1 MPTRSAAVLAV
12 ATLIAAVTPTAAHDM
27 FLKPESFFPA
37 PGAFALPLLN
47 GTFGRSENAIT
58 RDRVREVTL
67 AGPAGLVKPS
77 EFGWEIA
84 EPVTRLGVTLE
95 AAGTWVVGV
104 SLQPRELRLEA
115 KDFNA
120 YLREEGLGDMLELRR
135 ERKQTEE
142 PARERYSKHVKAV
155 LVAGQ
160 AAGSAW
166 REKLGYPVEIV
177 PASNPAGWRAG
188 QTVDVLCLV
197 DGRPTPG
204 LVVMFGG
211 ETPRG
216 RAQKLSLVAD
226 AEGRVRAKLPAT
238 GSFYFKFIDMKPV
251 EAADVD
257 YESRWATLTFG
268 VR

>member
-1 MPTRSAAVLAV
+1 MSKRLAVLAL
-12 ATLIAAVTPTAAHDM
+12 ATLAAVTPAAAHDL

-37 PGAFALPLLN
+37 PGAVALPLLN
-47 GTFGRSENAIT
+47 GTFARSENAIA
-58 RDRVREVTL
+58 RDRVREVTVV
-67 AGPAGLVKPS
+67 GPAGLTKPS
-77 EFGWEIA
+77 DFGWETA
-84 EPVTRLGVTLE
+84 EPVTRLGLTLE
-95 AAGTWVVGV
+95 TAGTWVAGV
-104 SLQPRELRLEA
+104 SLQPRELRLEG
-115 KDFNA
+115 KEFTA
-120 YLREEGLGDMLELRR
+120 YLREEGLGEILELRR

-155 LVAGQ
+155 LVAGE
-160 AAGSAW
+160 AAGTAW
-166 REKLGYPVEIV
+166 RERLGYPVEIV

-197 DGRPTPG
+197 DGRPKPG

-226 AEGRVRAKLPAT
+226 AEGRVRAKLPAA
-238 GSFYFKFIDMKPV
+238 GSFYFKFIDMQPV
-251 EAADVD
+251 AAGDVD